1 MRAAT
6 SPCFLQHKDIQHSL
20 KVELK
25 ACTVNETTL
34 KRLTTPKR
42 KKRRRKDGSYSA
54 VACMLPVPTVL
65 LAVTNIQMTSLYGNL
80 LTWSLLIGIQSYVL
94 QRGEY
99 CSE

>member
-6 SPCFLQHKDIQHSL
+6 SPCFFTAQGHAAQLEGGAESL
-20 KVELK
+20 HCQWNNPE
-25 ACTVNETTL
+25 ASDH
-34 KRLTTPKR
+34 PKR

-65 LAVTNIQMTSLYGNL
+65 LAVTNIQMTSLHGNL
-80 LTWSLLIGIQSYVL
+80 LTWSLLIGIQSYVQ